1 MYTIENDPTIS
12 RKGGHEQK
20 NTKRN
25 NIFVSNGDIDKNWTY
40 QIKIKNY
47 WIQKPKL
54 ERPLPRYGRKEYIKR
69 DS

>member
-40 QIKIKNY
+40 QIKKKKIIEFKS
-47 WIQKPKL
+47 P
-54 ERPLPRYGRKEYIKR
+54 
-69 DS
+69 S